1 MPPRTEQELDAATLH
16 NQALLQMEDEP
27 NLGFKKLKYLIQS
40 PPFPPETFANLLIL
54 YCKHSY
60 YYLAADILAENDHL
74 SYQYLSP
81 DIYDFLE
88 ALIAAQTTPEE
99 AYKKFDELATKNVD
113 YLRKLTKVI
122 QDARISKDADLL
134 KQAMKNFDEALEAYI
149 PVLMSMAKIY
159 WDIGNYPKVE
169 KILMES
175 EEFCSEHDTW
185 KLNMAHALF
194 MQENKFKEA
203 IRYYEPIVEQQKDRL
218 LEVPAMV
225 LANLCVSYIMTIQND
240 EAEEWM
246 KCIEKEEDIM
256 AKKNPGKQNLHLCI
270 VNLVIGTLY
279 SSKAHYD
286 FGISRV
292 MKSLEPYN
300 KKIMTDTWF
309 YTKRCFLYLAE
320 ILAKHMMLIPDA
332 CFSEILTFLDAV
344 SMVGKDVTTAIA
356 PNTAGAFAST
366 DIAIHMDDSTQIKEE
381 RTVTAEAR
389 LLKKMFLM
397 LRS

>member
-1 MPPRTEQELDAATLH
+1 
-16 NQALLQMEDEP
+16 
-27 NLGFKKLKYLIQS
+27 
-40 PPFPPETFANLLIL
+40 
-54 YCKHSY
+54 
-60 YYLAADILAENDHL
+60 
-74 SYQYLSP
+74 
-81 DIYDFLE
+81 
-88 ALIAAQTTPEE
+88 
-99 AYKKFDELATKNVD
+99 
-113 YLRKLTKVI
+113 
-122 QDARISKDADLL
+122 
-134 KQAMKNFDEALEAYI
+134 
-149 PVLMSMAKIY
+149 MAKIY

-169 KILMES
+169 KILLES

-194 MQENKFKEA
+194 MQENKFKDA

-256 AKKNPGKQNLHLCI
+256 AKKNPGKQSLHLCI
-270 VNLVIGTLY
+270 INLVIGTLY

-332 CFSEILTFLDAV
+332 CFNEILTFLDAV
-344 SMVGKDVTTAIA
+344 AMVARDVTTAIS

-366 DIAIHMDDSTQIKEE
+366 DIAINMDDSTQIKEE

-397 LRS
+397 LRP